1 MPLRLLREA
10 CGEQVETDVAQDS
23 FRGMVQCFARW
34 CGSAEF
40 HATAIAFA
48 IASFQTARVKR
59 YEIPRSR
66 TKPAKVVKNS
76 SPK

>member
-34 CGSAEF
+34 CGSADF